1 MAATFV
7 TVLDKRFVPFIT
19 AEQLRERVV
28 QLGEELHRDFG
39 ERDPLVVCVLNGA
52 FVFAADLTRAMGGAP
67 EMAFVR
73 LRSYVDT
80 KSSGTVDTVM
90 PLETSVGGRHVII
103 VEDIIDTGLT
113 MQQFVADLERQAPA
127 TVTVVTLLTKPEARK
142 YPLSAPLV
150 VGFEI
155 EDRFVVGYGLDY
167 NGYGRT
173 LPGIYQLDK

>member
-1 MAATFV
+1 MATAPI
-7 TVLDKRFVPFIT
+7 TVFDKQFVPFISV
-19 AEQLRERVV
+19 ERLRERVAR
-28 QLGEELHRDFG
+28 LGEQLHRDFAG
-39 ERDPLVVCVLNGA
+39 RDPLVVCVLNGA

-80 KSSGTVDTVM
+80 QSSGTVDTVM

-113 MQQFVADLERQAPA
+113 MQQFVGALEQQSPA
-127 TVTVVTLLTKPEARK
+127 SVTVVTLLTKPEARK
-142 YPLSAPLV
+142 YPLSVPLL
-150 VGFEI
+150 VGFEV

-173 LPGIYQLDK
+173 LPGIYQLAE